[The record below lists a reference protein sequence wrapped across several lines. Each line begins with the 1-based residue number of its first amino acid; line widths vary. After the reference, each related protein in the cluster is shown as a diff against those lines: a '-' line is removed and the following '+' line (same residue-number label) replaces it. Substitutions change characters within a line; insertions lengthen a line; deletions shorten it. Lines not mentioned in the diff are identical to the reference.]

1 MLSQDIH
8 STDELKMSNS
18 LTDRRIV
25 LTTVLAINV
34 CLLFA
39 ESTDAA
45 GSRRFRR
52 SNRPVAASCCSSLPS
67 VPPLFDGKTLDN
79 WTTLDGKPI
88 TTGWEV
94 VDGVIHLNKE
104 QGRAGHI
111 ITKHEYG
118 DFELSFD
125 WKIATGGNSGV
136 KYRVQKYGNKTLGCE
151 YQIYDDAGARKLKPR
166 NSAGSLYDLY
176 EPNEHKQ
183 LNATGEFNSTRI
195 VVQGDRIEHWL
206 NGKQI
211 LAATVGSPDWDERI
225 AASKFSEEKNFGE
238 NRFGKIM
245 LTDHGSEVWYRKV
258 QLRSLD

>member
-1 MLSQDIH
+1 M
-8 STDELKMSNS
+8 STILQ
-18 LTDRRIV
+18 LCRIV
-25 LTTVLAINV
+25 GTLALMT
-34 CLLFA
+34 CLLLADSA
-39 ESTDAA
+39 EAA
-45 GSRRFRR
+45 RPRRVRR
-52 SNRPVAASCCSSLPS
+52 GNRSVAKDCYPLQQV
-67 VPPLFDGKTLDN
+67 VPPLFDGQTLDN

-104 QGRAGHI
+104 QGRAGNI

-125 WKIATGGNSGV
+125 WKIAAGGNSGL

-151 YQIYDDAGARKLKPR
+151 YQIYDDAGARKLDPK
-166 NSAGSLYDLY
+166 NSSGSLYDLY

-195 VVQGDRIEHWL
+195 VVRGNHIEHWL

-211 LAATVGSPDWDERI
+211 VAVTVGSPDWDKRV
-225 AASKFSEEKNFGE
+225 AASKFAEEKDFGE

-245 LTDHGSEVWYRKV
+245 LTDHGSEVWYRNI
-258 QLRSLD
+258 QIRSLD